1 MILKPHHIYKATFS
15 KLPSYVSRRNT
26 VLLVP
31 KYEYNTCACD
41 IMPSLIPCWV
51 CIDILGGLYENTFI
65 SIGQNKAIFSKPT
78 VSDVFELVGR
88 MREAKSKYYYN
99 FRTQSIEPKLL
110 RQLPTGQKFAD
121 SLAQKFHEK

>member
-1 MILKPHHIYKATFS
+1 MILKPLHIYKATFS
-15 KLPSYVSRRNT
+15 KLSSYGSRRNT

-31 KYEYNTCACD
+31 KYEYNTCD

-51 CIDILGGLYENTFI
+51 CIDILGGLFENTFI
-65 SIGQNKAIFSKPT
+65 SIGQNNATFSKPT

-88 MREAKSKYYYN
+88 MREAKSKYHYN

-110 RQLPTGQKFAD
+110 
-121 SLAQKFHEK
+121 HEWRKVRSEKC